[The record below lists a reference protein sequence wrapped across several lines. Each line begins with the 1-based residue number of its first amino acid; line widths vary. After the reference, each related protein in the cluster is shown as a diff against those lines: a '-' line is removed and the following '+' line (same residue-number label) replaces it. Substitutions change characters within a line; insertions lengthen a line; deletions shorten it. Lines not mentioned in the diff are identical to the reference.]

1 MSKTRAI
8 LGGLKSF
15 LPIPID
21 FTGTGGTTSW
31 EYCLAV
37 WLRHVRMCEQS
48 GVVAKPGTFLE
59 VGPGDSVGTGM
70 CAILSGF
77 EQYIAV
83 DVLNH
88 VQWEVSAEHIAALA
102 NVFRDRSPLPAN
114 EAIDHVLPPLNDRSI
129 PERWPWESGVRADAT
144 EIMRR
149 AAAIRESVATKG
161 STGVLSFRS
170 PWSRTMVETNSVDW
184 VFSHVALQDM
194 AATDQE
200 PVLQE
205 ALATFHSWMRP
216 GALMTHQIDLS
227 CPGGSPWNHH
237 WAWSKLD
244 WKLIRGKRPYY
255 VNGLPLSRYL
265 ELMGDLGFDT
275 RVAHVLD
282 VPGLTSE
289 QVASSHQGLPKQ
301 DYSAAAAFVI
311 ATKR

>member
-1 MSKTRAI
+1 M
-8 LGGLKSF
+8 
-15 LPIPID
+15 
-21 FTGTGGTTSW
+21 
-31 EYCLAV
+31 AV
-37 WLRHVRMCEQS
+37 WLRHVRMCEQA
-48 GVVAKPGTFLE
+48 GVVPKPGTFLE

-70 CAILSGF
+70 CALLSGF

-83 DVLNH
+83 DVIDH
-88 VQWEVSAEHIAALA
+88 VQWDVSADHITALA
-102 NVFRDRSPLPAN
+102 KVFRERSPLPADD
-114 EAIDHVLPPLNDRSI
+114 AIEGVLPPLNDRSI
-129 PERWPWESGVRADAT
+129 PDPWPWSSLSLVDDS
-144 EIMRR
+144 EILRR
-149 AAAIRESVATKG
+149 VSAIRDSVSSKG
-161 STGVLSFRS
+161 SSGVLSFRS
-170 PWSRTMVETNSVDW
+170 PWSRTMVEASSVDW

-205 ALATFHSWMRP
+205 ALGTFHSWMRP

-227 CPGGSPWNHH
+227 CPGGHPWNHH

-255 VNGLPLSRYL
+255 VNGLPLSRYM

-275 RVAHVLD
+275 RVVHTLE

-289 QVASSHQGLPKQ
+289 QVAESHKRLPGG
-301 DYSAAAAFVI
+301 DYSAASAFII